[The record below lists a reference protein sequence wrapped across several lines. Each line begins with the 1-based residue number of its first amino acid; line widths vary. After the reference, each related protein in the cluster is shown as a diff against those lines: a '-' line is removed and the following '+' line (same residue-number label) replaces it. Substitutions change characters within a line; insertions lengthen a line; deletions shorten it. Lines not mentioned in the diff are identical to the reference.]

1 MTTSL
6 PPGLT
11 VGYVYATAWTS
22 RLIEYYEAGQGPSH
36 ATTLVEPGYVIDAR
50 LSGGVDRRPV
60 SYLAG
65 SRVEWY
71 RLPAP
76 EAAVRG
82 TIKFLQAQKGQRY
95 ATMDIL
101 AFAIP
106 PAFRKHVPAPHPWM
120 CSWLQLAAEVAGGA
134 MPKLP
139 IQLRRATPPESLAS
153 ITYPGATSVVAWDG
167 PWPAS

>member
-71 RLPAP
+71 RLPLP
-76 EAAVRG
+76 EPVVAAC
-82 TIKFLQAQKGQRY
+82 IAFLRAQVGQPY
-95 ATMDIL
+95 AWGDIL
-101 AFAIP
+101 AFAA
-106 PAFRKHVPAPHPWM
+106 PASFRKHLPSPHPWM

-134 MPKLP
+134 MPTLP
-139 IQLRRATPPESLAS
+139 IQLRRATPLDALLANVARGAVRIKGPEF
-153 ITYPGATSVVAWDG
+153 G
-167 PWPAS
+167 

>member
-1 MTTSL
+1 MTTTL

-11 VGYVYATAWTS
+11 VGYVWASAWSS

-50 LSGGVDRRPV
+50 LRGGVAKRPV
-60 SYLAG
+60 SYLDG

-71 RLPAP
+71 RLELP

-82 TIKFLQAQKGQRY
+82 TIEFLHAQVGQPY
-95 ATMDIL
+95 AKLDIV
-101 AFAIP
+101 AFLVP
-106 PAFRKHVPAPHPWM
+106 PMFRKHLPSPHPWM

-139 IQLRRATPPESLAS
+139 IQLRRATPLDALLCNCAAGAIKISGPEF
-153 ITYPGATSVVAWDG
+153 
-167 PWPAS
+167 

>member
-1 MTTSL
+1 MTTTL

-36 ATTLVEPGYVIDAR
+36 ATTLVAPGYVIDAR
-50 LSGGVDRRPV
+50 LSGGVARRPV

-82 TIKFLQAQKGQRY
+82 TIDFLRAQRGQPY
-95 ATMDIL
+95 STMDIL

-139 IQLRRATPPESLAS
+139 IQLRRATPLDALLCNCAAGAIKISGPEF
-153 ITYPGATSVVAWDG
+153 
-167 PWPAS
+167 

>member
-1 MTTSL
+1 MTAPL

-36 ATTLVEPGYVIDAR
+36 ATTLVAPGYVIDAR
-50 LSGGVDRRPV
+50 LSGGVARRPV

-65 SRVEWY
+65 SRVDWY

-82 TIKFLQAQKGQRY
+82 TIDFLRAQRGQRY

-120 CSWLQLAAEVAGGA
+120 CSWLQLAAEVAGGV
-134 MPKLP
+134 MPELP
-139 IQLRRATPPESLAS
+139 IQLRRATPLDALVANVARGAVRIEGPE
-153 ITYPGATSVVAWDG
+153 Y
-167 PWPAS
+167 

>member
-11 VGYVYATAWTS
+11 VGYVWASAWSS

-50 LSGGVDRRPV
+50 LQGGVAKRPV

-65 SRVEWY
+65 SRVDWY
-71 RLPAP
+71 RLPLP
-76 EAAVRG
+76 EHAVSAC
-82 TIKFLQAQKGQRY
+82 IAFLRAQVGERY
-95 ATMDIL
+95 AWGDIL
-101 AFAIP
+101 AFAAP
-106 PAFRKHVPAPHPWM
+106 PAFRKHLPVRHPWM
-120 CSWLQLAAEVAGGA
+120 CSWLQLACEVAGGA

-139 IQLRRATPPESLAS
+139 IQLRRADPLDALLANVARGAVKIEGPEF
-153 ITYPGATSVVAWDG
+153 G
-167 PWPAS
+167 

>member
-1 MTTSL
+1 MTAPL

-11 VGYVYATAWTS
+11 VGYVYSTALTS

-36 ATTLVEPGYVIDAR
+36 ATTLVAPGYVIDAR
-50 LSGGVDRRPV
+50 LSGGVARRPV

-71 RLPAP
+71 RLPVP

-82 TIKFLQAQKGQRY
+82 TIDFLRAQRGQRY

-106 PAFRKHVPAPHPWM
+106 PAFRKSVPAPHPWM

-139 IQLRRATPPESLAS
+139 IQLRRATPLDALVANVARGAFRIEGPE
-153 ITYPGATSVVAWDG
+153 Y
-167 PWPAS
+167 

>member
-1 MTTSL
+1 MTP

-11 VGYVYATAWTS
+11 VGYVFSSGLFS
-22 RLIEYYEAGQGPSH
+22 RAIEYYEAGAGPSH
-36 ATTLVEPGYVIDAR
+36 ATTLVAPGWVIDAR
-50 LSGGVDRRPV
+50 LSGGVDLRPV

-65 SRVEWY
+65 SRVDWY

-82 TIKFLQAQKGQRY
+82 TIDFLRAQRGQRY

-120 CSWLQLAAEVAGGA
+120 CSWLQLAAEVAGGT

-139 IQLRRATPPESLAS
+139 IQLRRATPLDALLANVARGAIRIEGPEF
-153 ITYPGATSVVAWDG
+153 
-167 PWPAS
+167 

>member
-36 ATTLVEPGYVIDAR
+36 ATTLVAPGYVIDAR
-50 LSGGVDRRPV
+50 LSGGVARRPV
-60 SYLAG
+60 AYLAG

-82 TIKFLQAQKGQRY
+82 TIDFLRAQRGQPY
-95 ATMDIL
+95 STMDIL

-106 PAFRKHVPAPHPWM
+106 PAFRKHTPAPHPWM
-120 CSWLQLAAEVAGGA
+120 CSWLQLAAEVAGGV
-134 MPKLP
+134 MPELP
-139 IQLRRATPPESLAS
+139 IQLRRATPLDALVANVAR
-153 ITYPGATSVVAWDG
+153 GAVKIKWTEF
-167 PWPAS
+167 